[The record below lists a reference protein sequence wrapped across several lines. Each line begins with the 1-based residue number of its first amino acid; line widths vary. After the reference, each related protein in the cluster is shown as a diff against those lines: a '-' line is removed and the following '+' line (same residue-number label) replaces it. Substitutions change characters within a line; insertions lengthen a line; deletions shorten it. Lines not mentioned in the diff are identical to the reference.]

1 MSGIWGTPATPRIA
15 KVAAAVGA
23 AKDLVKS
30 AKWHR
35 DVIRAHAGSLA
46 HAKTAHRPGPLQPKH
61 GLAAILVVDD
71 NEAAIDLARIML
83 IEQSKLRSRILS
95 ARSGRE
101 AIEMLRDVSDTVS
114 PVDLVLLDIN
124 MPLMDGFEVLAKFA
138 KVSDPGPSRHHVL
151 DVELRQRQGTCE
163 GVGCARLFGKAAA
176 TAPSAAHLQSIQGL
190 GMETRPGGH
199 VLLRVA

>member
-1 MSGIWGTPATPRIA
+1 MCGIWGTAATQLIA

-35 DVIRAHAGSLA
+35 YVIRAHAGSLA
-46 HAKTAHRPGPLQPKH
+46 HAKTAHRPGPIHPKH

-83 IEQSKLRSRILS
+83 IEQSKVRCRILS

-124 MPLMDGFEVLAKFA
+124 MPLMDGFEVLAEFA
-138 KVSDPGPSRHHVL
+138 KVSDPGSSRHHVL
-151 DVELRQRQGTCE
+151 DVSYDKDKERAKALGARGYLEKPPQLRHLQ
-163 GVGCARLFGKAAA
+163 
-176 TAPSAAHLQSIQGL
+176 PILQSIQGL
-190 GMETRPGGH
+190 RMETRPGGH